1 MARKSIS
8 TIARELRREHGG
20 GSQPASDTRD
30 VDGSNGDDA
39 GTDRDVDGSVDP
51 SDIAAGTPPDPRN
64 IGKRG
69 RPFGSRNPGRSGGNA
84 SSSGA
89 AAPKNPAL
97 AVKSLDRTLSQVHNM
112 LGTLAVVIG
121 FPQYANAF
129 TLTDSESADLAAAL
143 AEFAK
148 HHNMPA
154 FSNKRQ
160 SEIQLLICIGGIYGK
175 KIKDVA
181 FPPKTIKPDEDQ
193 TNVVSFNADQQ
204 TTPIQ
209 PTNWFGT

>member
-1 MARKSIS
+1 MARKSIG

-20 GSQPASDTRD
+20 RDQSASDTRD
-30 VDGSNGDDA
+30 IDGSDGNDA
-39 GTDRDVDGSVDP
+39 GASPDADGSVDP
-51 SDIAAGTPPDPRN
+51 SDIAAATPPDPRN
-64 IGKRG
+64 VGKRG

-84 SSSGA
+84 SSGGA
-89 AAPKNPAL
+89 SAPKSPAL

-181 FPPKTIKPDEDQ
+181 FPPKTIKQDEDQ
-193 TNVVSFNADQQ
+193 TNIVSFNQEAQNQ
-204 TTPIQ
+204 PIQ